1 MQLVN
6 ETRIPNVVLRPL
18 LAAAARK
25 AGAKTS
31 QVLVRIKWGWKRSN
45 ASEDTIAWT
54 LGSRRKVTH
63 RTVDGKRRPWRVRYT
78 SGRQHEGLRGH
89 VEMVL
94 DRRLDAL
101 AFAEWFWAVAVHEW
115 HHIAWGQQGR
125 RYDSHDIPYQDRI
138 HEAEAY
144 ACQEEAARN
153 VPAKVQDMIL
163 ALAEARDNLKGNR

>member
-6 ETRIPNVVLRPL
+6 ETRIPNAVLRPL

-25 AGAKTS
+25 VGAKTS
-31 QVLVRIKWGWKRSN
+31 GVLVRVKWGWKRSN
-45 ASEDTIAWT
+45 ASEDTYSWT
-54 LGSRRKVTH
+54 LGSKRKVTYKMIEG
-63 RTVDGKRRPWRVRYT
+63 RRRPAHVRYT
-78 SGRQHEGLRGH
+78 KGRTYIDLRGH
-89 VEMVL
+89 MEMVL
-94 DRRLDAL
+94 NRGMDAL
-101 AFAEWFWAVAVHEW
+101 HLAEWFWEVAVHEW

-163 ALAEARDNLKGNR
+163 ALAEARENLKGSR